1 MSESSSGSDDDFAA
15 ELEAQMTVAETP
27 AKTPAPPKPAVVIAA
42 PAGPSRRGGLDAL
55 LRDAAQKAEV
65 RAFAA
70 DAPPAGAA
78 PPRRAVKRRR
88 VPAPSAA
95 GGGAPPSATGR
106 PDPRGGAGGTT
117 ASSCPP
123 HPGFLHDICVRCGLR
138 REKPS
143 SAGGGSRSSA
153 GHPIPKST
161 SMRYIHEGL
170 ELSNDELEKAKREEK
185 TRVLLS
191 GKLLLVLDLDHTL
204 LNSARFADLTQD
216 DHDVLGRIVAAR
228 ACADAGG
235 SEEDIAKA
243 AKEAVPHRPDRSM
256 IDREEGREDADGKST
271 RKPFETE
278 RAEDDALPGDE
289 TKRSDDE
296 LREVETKEPPG
307 MDSLTDST
315 VSMEDTHF
323 PGCSPPLKH
332 TYCLRHLALFTKL
345 RPFAHAFLRAA
356 SELCQLYIYTMGDK
370 RYAAEMACLL
380 DPGGT
385 LFGGRIISN
394 QESTNARV
402 KDLDIVLGADSAVLI
417 VDDTD
422 RVWPN
427 NLRNLIKVDRY
438 HFFKQSALGFRQPGA
453 SVAEK
458 NWRDEGDNGT
468 RAQLRDV
475 LLVIASAHRLF
486 FAGTDA
492 SGKADEALRSFKRD
506 EDGEETASATRPH
519 SSRTETSESVDPGKD
534 KDDGIVLGNA
544 KLPDSA
550 LETLR
555 SRDVREL
562 LLGGGDDD
570 AESEA
575 NAPSKSSKSILP
587 LSNVSVAF
595 SRVTARGD
603 LNPERHPLWLAA
615 SSAGADV
622 SADICEASDGKRT
635 KKTTHVVARG
645 DLGEGKISG
654 ELRTEKIEWA
664 RRNGANAV
672 DAEWLARCA
681 EEWRAVDEAPY
692 SLFSDASNLKE
703 EQATPRDKRGA
714 SPGVSA

>member
-143 SAGGGSRSSA
+143 SGGGGSRSSA

-243 AKEAVPHRPDRSM
+243 AREAVPRRPDRDP
-256 IDREEGREDADGKST
+256 IDRDAVLDAEGNA
-271 RKPFETE
+271 E
-278 RAEDDALPGDE
+278 RMPRGEGAQDDAEGDE
-289 TKRSDDE
+289 SKRSDDE
-296 LREVETKEPPG
+296 LRFRDATKEPPS
-307 MDSLTDST
+307 DSST
-315 VSMEDTHF
+315 ELRPNF

-345 RPFAHAFLRAA
+345 RPRARAFLRAA

-370 RYAAEMACLL
+370 RYAAEMAALL

-385 LFGGRIISN
+385 LFAGRIISN
-394 QESTNARV
+394 EESTNARV
-402 KDLDIVLGADSAVLI
+402 KDLDIVLGAEPAVLI

-427 NLRNLIKVDRY
+427 NLRNVIRVDRY

-492 SGKADEALRSFKRD
+492 SGRADEALRSFARD
-506 EDGEETASATRPH
+506 EDGEATATRPPRLTSARTVDDSV
-519 SSRTETSESVDPGKD
+519 SSKDASVFVD
-534 KDDGIVLGNA
+534 A
-544 KLPDSA
+544 KLPASA

-562 LLGGGDDD
+562 LLGGGDDEDD
-570 AESEA
+570 AEREK
-575 NAPSKSSKSILP
+575 NASSKKTSSKKKSRP
-587 LSNVSVAF
+587 LSDVSVAF
-595 SRVTARGD
+595 SRVTARGEP
-603 LNPERHPLWLAA
+603 NPERHPLWLAA

-622 SADICEASDGKRT
+622 SADVSETSDGKSPGL
-635 KKTTHVVARG
+635 KKTTHVVARVEA
-645 DLGEGKISG
+645 EGSKKNA
-654 ELRTEKIEWA
+654 RTEKIEWA
-664 RRNGANAV
+664 RRNGARAV
-672 DAEWLARCA
+672 DPEWLFRCA
-681 EEWRAVDEAPY
+681 EKWNKLDEAPY
-692 SLFSDASNLKE
+692 SLFSDDSN
-703 EQATPRDKRGA
+703 ADDSNARTRDARGA

>member
-1 MSESSSGSDDDFAA
+1 M
-15 ELEAQMTVAETP
+15 
-27 AKTPAPPKPAVVIAA
+27 
-42 PAGPSRRGGLDAL
+42 
-55 LRDAAQKAEV
+55 
-65 RAFAA
+65 
-70 DAPPAGAA
+70 
-78 PPRRAVKRRR
+78 
-88 VPAPSAA
+88 
-95 GGGAPPSATGR
+95 
-106 PDPRGGAGGTT
+106 
-117 ASSCPP
+117 AS
-123 HPGFLHDICVRCGLR
+123 
-138 REKPS
+138 
-143 SAGGGSRSSA
+143 
-153 GHPIPKST
+153 
-161 SMRYIHEGL
+161 
-170 ELSNDELEKAKREEK
+170 
-185 TRVLLS
+185 
-191 GKLLLVLDLDHTL
+191 
-204 LNSARFADLTQD
+204 
-216 DHDVLGRIVAAR
+216 
-228 ACADAGG
+228 
-235 SEEDIAKA
+235 
-243 AKEAVPHRPDRSM
+243 
-256 IDREEGREDADGKST
+256 
-271 RKPFETE
+271 
-278 RAEDDALPGDE
+278 
-289 TKRSDDE
+289 
-296 LREVETKEPPG
+296 
-307 MDSLTDST
+307 
-315 VSMEDTHF
+315 
-323 PGCSPPLKH
+323 
-332 TYCLRHLALFTKL
+332 
-345 RPFAHAFLRAA
+345 
-356 SELCQLYIYTMGDK
+356 
-370 RYAAEMACLL
+370 LL

-394 QESTNARV
+394 EESTNARV
-402 KDLDIVLGADSAVLI
+402 KDLDIVLGAEPAVLI

-534 KDDGIVLGNA
+534 KADGIVLGNA

-570 AESEA
+570 DESET

-622 SADICEASDGKRT
+622 SAEICETSDGKRT

-664 RRNGANAV
+664 RRNGARAV

>member
-1 MSESSSGSDDDFAA
+1 
-15 ELEAQMTVAETP
+15 
-27 AKTPAPPKPAVVIAA
+27 
-42 PAGPSRRGGLDAL
+42 
-55 LRDAAQKAEV
+55 
-65 RAFAA
+65 
-70 DAPPAGAA
+70 
-78 PPRRAVKRRR
+78 
-88 VPAPSAA
+88 
-95 GGGAPPSATGR
+95 
-106 PDPRGGAGGTT
+106 
-117 ASSCPP
+117 
-123 HPGFLHDICVRCGLR
+123 
-138 REKPS
+138 
-143 SAGGGSRSSA
+143 
-153 GHPIPKST
+153 
-161 SMRYIHEGL
+161 MRYIHEGL

-271 RKPFETE
+271 RKPKETE

-289 TKRSDDE
+289 TKSSDDE

-370 RYAAEMACLL
+370 RYAAEMASLL

-394 QESTNARV
+394 EESTNARV
-402 KDLDIVLGADSAVLI
+402 KDLDIVLGAEPAVLI

-468 RAQLRDV
+468 RAQLRDA
-475 LLVIASAHRLF
+475 LLVIAIAHRLF

-492 SGKADEALRSFKRD
+492 SGRADEALRSFKRD
-506 EDGEETASATRPH
+506 EDGEETASATRPPA
-519 SSRTETSESVDPGKD
+519 RTETSESVNPGKD
-534 KDDGIVLGNA
+534 KDDSVLGIA

-562 LLGGGDDD
+562 LLGGGNDDD
-570 AESEA
+570 AESEK

-595 SRVTARGD
+595 SRVTARGEP
-603 LNPERHPLWLAA
+603 NPERHPLWLAA

-622 SADICEASDGKRT
+622 SAEICETSDGKSQ
-635 KKTTHVVARG
+635 KKTTHVVARV
-645 DLGEGKISG
+645 ESAECKIVA
-654 ELRTEKIEWA
+654 RTEKIEWA
-664 RRNGANAV
+664 RRNGARAV

-681 EEWRAVDEAPY
+681 EEWQAVDEAPY

-703 EQATPRDKRGA
+703 EEATPRDKRGA

>member
-1 MSESSSGSDDDFAA
+1 M
-15 ELEAQMTVAETP
+15 
-27 AKTPAPPKPAVVIAA
+27 
-42 PAGPSRRGGLDAL
+42 
-55 LRDAAQKAEV
+55 
-65 RAFAA
+65 
-70 DAPPAGAA
+70 
-78 PPRRAVKRRR
+78 
-88 VPAPSAA
+88 
-95 GGGAPPSATGR
+95 
-106 PDPRGGAGGTT
+106 
-117 ASSCPP
+117 
-123 HPGFLHDICVRCGLR
+123 
-138 REKPS
+138 
-143 SAGGGSRSSA
+143 
-153 GHPIPKST
+153 
-161 SMRYIHEGL
+161 
-170 ELSNDELEKAKREEK
+170 
-185 TRVLLS
+185 
-191 GKLLLVLDLDHTL
+191 
-204 LNSARFADLTQD
+204 
-216 DHDVLGRIVAAR
+216 
-228 ACADAGG
+228 
-235 SEEDIAKA
+235 
-243 AKEAVPHRPDRSM
+243 
-256 IDREEGREDADGKST
+256 
-271 RKPFETE
+271 
-278 RAEDDALPGDE
+278 
-289 TKRSDDE
+289 
-296 LREVETKEPPG
+296 
-307 MDSLTDST
+307 
-315 VSMEDTHF
+315 
-323 PGCSPPLKH
+323 KH

-370 RYAAEMACLL
+370 RYAAEMASLL

-394 QESTNARV
+394 EESTNARV
-402 KDLDIVLGADSAVLI
+402 KDLDIVLGAEPAVLI

-492 SGKADEALRSFKRD
+492 SGRADEALRSFKRD
-506 EDGEETASATRPH
+506 EDGEETASATRPPA
-519 SSRTETSESVDPGKD
+519 RTETSESVNPGKD
-534 KDDGIVLGNA
+534 KDDSVLGIA

-562 LLGGGDDD
+562 LLGGGNDDD
-570 AESEA
+570 AESEK

-595 SRVTARGD
+595 SRVTARGEP
-603 LNPERHPLWLAA
+603 NPERHPLWLAA

-622 SADICEASDGKRT
+622 SAEICETSDGKSQ
-635 KKTTHVVARG
+635 KKTTHVVARVESA
-645 DLGEGKISG
+645 EGKIVA
-654 ELRTEKIEWA
+654 RTEKIEWA
-664 RRNGANAV
+664 RRNGARAV

-681 EEWRAVDEAPY
+681 EEWQAVDEAPY

-703 EQATPRDKRGA
+703 EEATPRDKRGA

>member
-1 MSESSSGSDDDFAA
+1 
-15 ELEAQMTVAETP
+15 
-27 AKTPAPPKPAVVIAA
+27 
-42 PAGPSRRGGLDAL
+42 
-55 LRDAAQKAEV
+55 
-65 RAFAA
+65 
-70 DAPPAGAA
+70 
-78 PPRRAVKRRR
+78 
-88 VPAPSAA
+88 
-95 GGGAPPSATGR
+95 
-106 PDPRGGAGGTT
+106 
-117 ASSCPP
+117 
-123 HPGFLHDICVRCGLR
+123 
-138 REKPS
+138 
-143 SAGGGSRSSA
+143 
-153 GHPIPKST
+153 
-161 SMRYIHEGL
+161 MRYIHEGL

-256 IDREEGREDADGKST
+256 IDREEGREDADGKSSS
-271 RKPFETE
+271 RIPKETKG
-278 RAEDDALPGDE
+278 AEDDALPGDGF
-289 TKRSDDE
+289 KSSDDE
-296 LREVETKEPPG
+296 LSEKLKQTTEPPG
-307 MDSLTDST
+307 MDPLTESP
-315 VSMEDTHF
+315 VSMSDTHF

-345 RPFAHAFLRAA
+345 RPSAHAFLRAA

-506 EDGEETASATRPH
+506 EDGEETASATRPVTA
-519 SSRTETSESVDPGKD
+519 RTETSESVDPGKD
-534 KDDGIVLGNA
+534 KADGIVLGNA

-550 LETLR
+550 LETRR
-555 SRDVREL
+555 SRDVRGL

-570 AESEA
+570 DESET

-622 SADICEASDGKRT
+622 SADICETSDGKRT
-635 KKTTHVVARG
+635 KKTTNVVARG
-645 DLGEGKISG
+645 DLGKGKISG

-664 RRNGANAV
+664 RRNGVNAV

-703 EQATPRDKRGA
+703 EQATPRDKKERGA